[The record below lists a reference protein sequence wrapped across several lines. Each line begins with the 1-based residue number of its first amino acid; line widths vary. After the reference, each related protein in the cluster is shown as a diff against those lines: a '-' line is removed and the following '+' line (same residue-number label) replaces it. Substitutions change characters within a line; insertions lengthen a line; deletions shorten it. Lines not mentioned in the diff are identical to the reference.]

1 MAGGIGGGG
10 GGWGRNA
17 GPSLVADVNV
27 TSLVDV
33 AFVLL
38 IIFMITAPIMQ
49 GGVDVQL
56 PRAEARP
63 IPSREGMIVSVDR
76 EGRIFIDETRVSYND
91 FRLTFS
97 ALVQSR
103 KPKGVY
109 LRADR
114 RVAYGEV
121 VKVLAIIRVSG
132 ISDVGLVA
140 EEEDQAQ

>member
-1 MAGGIGGGG
+1 MPL
-10 GGWGRNA
+10 NA
-17 GPSLVADVNV
+17 EINV

-63 IPSREGMIVSVDR
+63 MTAKEGMVVSVDQQ
-76 EGRIFIDETRVSYND
+76 GRIFIDETAVSLSD

-97 ALVQSR
+97 ALVKSR
-103 KPKGVY
+103 KPKSVY

-114 RVAYGEV
+114 RVPYGDV
-121 VKVLAIIRVSG
+121 VRVLATIRASG

-140 EEEDQAQ
+140 EEEERP